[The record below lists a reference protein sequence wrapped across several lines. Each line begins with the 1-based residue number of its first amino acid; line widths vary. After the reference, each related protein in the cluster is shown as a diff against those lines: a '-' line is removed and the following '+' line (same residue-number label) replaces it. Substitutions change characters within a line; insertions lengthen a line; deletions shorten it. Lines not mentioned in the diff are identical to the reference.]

1 MQSLLIKALT
11 MINSKALCRDQELL
25 SQYELTVSKYPVV
38 ENLYGVME
46 KLETWN
52 C

>member
-11 MINSKALCRDQELL
+11 MINSKLLCREPELL
-25 SQYELTVSKYPVV
+25 LQYELTESKYPVV
-38 ENLYGVME
+38 ENLYDVME

-52 C
+52 S